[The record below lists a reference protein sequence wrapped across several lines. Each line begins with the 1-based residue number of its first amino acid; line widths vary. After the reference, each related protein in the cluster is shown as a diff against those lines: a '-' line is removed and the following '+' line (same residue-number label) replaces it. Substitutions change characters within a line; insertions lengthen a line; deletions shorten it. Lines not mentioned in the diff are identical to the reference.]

1 MTKIEIMKEIESLRK
16 WLYNNVTSREYNE
29 VMRKHDEHLKAC
41 GHKRLY
47 LPKSAKKAEY
57 ESYLECYINACY
69 DVLKSERMT
78 DYLYS
83 EV

>member
-1 MTKIEIMKEIESLRK
+1 MTKKAIFEELERLRK
-16 WLYNNVTSREYNE
+16 WLYNNVTSREYND

-47 LPKSAKKAEY
+47 LPKSAKKAEC

-69 DVLKSERMT
+69 DILKSEKMV